1 MLARSGNSGYSSGP
15 HLHFVVQ
22 VNRGMRLESVPVK
35 IQTNAG
41 ELRLP
46 RTSAQPVP
54 YTHLDVYKRQL
65 QLTQFDDLA
74 LHRAQRA
81 GPGMRAMRTADCDE

>member
-46 RTSAQPVP
+46 RTSAQP
-54 YTHLDVYKRQL
+54 
-65 QLTQFDDLA
+65 
-74 LHRAQRA
+74 
-81 GPGMRAMRTADCDE
+81 